1 MANTATPQSE
11 AAQIAEI
18 REALRLQELD
28 AVEREQELENIKLE
42 VFQLRKEKQE
52 MEARQPVNL
61 DDAVFIMDGN
71 EYQFTVSKLN
81 FGRGEI
87 LNTDQMINR
96 PDILRR
102 LVKSGSTAIKL
113 ITH

>member
-28 AVEREQELENIKLE
+28 AVEREQEFENLKLE

-52 MEARQPVNL
+52 LEARQPVNL
-61 DDAVFIMDGN
+61 ENATFIMDGN
-71 EYQFTVSKLN
+71 EYQFAVPKLN
-81 FGRGEI
+81 FGRGKI

-96 PDILRR
+96 PDILSR